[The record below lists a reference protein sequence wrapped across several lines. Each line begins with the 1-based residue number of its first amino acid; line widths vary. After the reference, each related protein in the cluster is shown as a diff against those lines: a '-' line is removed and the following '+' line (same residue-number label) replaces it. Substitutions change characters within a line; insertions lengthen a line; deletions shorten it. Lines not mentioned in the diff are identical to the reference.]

1 MNIFIFT
8 GQVIIGLVFVIAVV
22 NDYMERNILIS
33 MADAKLTA
41 LLKRKIPNVNYLVY
55 GAMGL
60 KVVCG
65 LGLIFNILPSVAA
78 FFLAGFTIIANVVFN
93 NFWALQGDER
103 KGAYIKFL
111 IHWAIIGGLIVLIG
125 A

>member
-1 MNIFIFT
+1 MNIFILT

-22 NDYMERNILIS
+22 NDILDRNLLMSTLDI
-33 MADAKLTA
+33 KLQS
-41 LLKRKIPNVNYLVY
+41 LLKRKISHTHFLFY
-55 GAMGL
+55 GAIGL
-60 KVVCG
+60 KTVCG
-65 LGLIFNILPSVAA
+65 LAFIFNTFVPMAA

-93 NFWALQGDER
+93 NFWAVPSDER
-103 KGAYIKFL
+103 KPTFLKFL